1 MPTYMLRAKV
11 RGSVGAAVEAESL
24 DEAVAELRA
33 SVGVGAVRLGELP
46 CGTPLGGEV
55 AMDAEAAQVAG
66 VLGAELSECQHCGLR
81 WAEDELRVVRHLTMR
96 VLPGEPMPSGEC
108 PECGAVCHPV
118 EQTDAGV
125 VGALNDSDPN
135 D

>member
-11 RGSVGAAVEAESL
+11 RGSVAAAVEADSL
-24 DEAVAELRA
+24 DEAVDELRA

-46 CGTPLGGEV
+46 CGTPLSGEV
-55 AMDAEAAQVAG
+55 AMDAGAAQVAG
-66 VLGAELSECQHCGLR
+66 VAGAELSECQNCGMR
-81 WAEDELRVVRHLTMR
+81 WAEDDLRVVRHLTMR

-118 EQTDAGV
+118 EPIGQVTAARG
-125 VGALNDSDPN
+125 
-135 D
+135 